1 MVVLMADKKND
12 AFERAKVEVL
22 TLLKAMKKDENP
34 SVDGLLNEDL
44 IVEMLKSGLTMQFDS
59 SPQKI
64 KQSIKLLIRAS
75 IRSNK

>member
-1 MVVLMADKKND
+1 MADKKND

-22 TLLKAMKKDENP
+22 TLLKVMKEDENP

-59 SPQKI
+59 SPLKI

-75 IRSNK
+75 IRSKK

>member
-1 MVVLMADKKND
+1 MADKKND
-12 AFERAKVEVL
+12 AFQRAKVEVL
-22 TLLKAMKKDENP
+22 TLLKVMKQDENP

-44 IVEMLKSGLTMQFDS
+44 IVEMLKSGLAMQFDS

-75 IRSNK
+75 IRSKK